1 MIVYYCTFAQLINAQ
16 KEGEKKLD
24 DHEMSRF
31 NLSTSSINGKGGVNS
46 SGAADDTAEN
56 EDPET
61 EETAEAN
68 RALKQKTLMNEL
80 TNLNKV
86 LAEKEQL
93 ASTMKVNDGKLQEIR

>member
-1 MIVYYCTFAQLINAQ
+1 MINVQ

-31 NLSTSSINGKGGVNS
+31 NISTSSINVKGGVNS
-46 SGAADDTAEN
+46 TGTVDDTAEN

-61 EETAEAN
+61 EDTAEAN
-68 RALKQKTLMNEL
+68 NALKQRTLMNQL
-80 TNLNKV
+80 SNLNKV

-93 ASTMKVNDGKLQEIR
+93 ASTMKVNDGKLQEIRYIS